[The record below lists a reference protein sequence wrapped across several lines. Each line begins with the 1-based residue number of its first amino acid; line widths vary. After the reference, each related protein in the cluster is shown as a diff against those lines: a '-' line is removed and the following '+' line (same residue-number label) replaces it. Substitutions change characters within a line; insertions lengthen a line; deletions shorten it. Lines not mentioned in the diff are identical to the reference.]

1 MYNYTKV
8 VAFVFDLCGNEFTT
22 QLLIIALLFIPA
34 VKRRRLFALRYIS
47 SFACIIGLQTL
58 NRFGYFPV
66 PAPVN
71 YVLVLAMLIGAT
83 ALCYHVNFVQSM
95 FLGVCIYCSQFV
107 LSSTAYIIAFTI
119 MQLMRDASAFSYY
132 YIIMPLLTAGFG
144 AATYFTVVRRIKR
157 HGELKFNSSAV
168 VYIVI
173 TFALV
178 ATTLTHFARRELFWT
193 LTGQIYLLT
202 ISVLFTC
209 STLLAGFMNLS
220 KLRLEEEN
228 KILQQLLHKDKLRYE
243 QAKLSNEKIMIKYH
257 DMKQH
262 MSQGIVD
269 YESLSETEADNELL
283 RCTYFTGNR
292 ALDIILSEK
301 ALICEKLGIRLVCT
315 ADGSAIDFMKSYH
328 IYSFVGNAL
337 QNGIESLRKEK
348 NEELKELTVSL
359 TRVGNMCVFR
369 AENYTSEKISI
380 SDGLPVTNKEDKENH
395 GFGAKSM
402 RNIAQRYGGKIKFLH
417 ENGVFT
423 VVTMIP
429 IPVTEKV

>member
-1 MYNYTKV
+1 MKV
-8 VAFVFDLCGNEFTT
+8 VSFVFDLCGNEFTT

-34 VKRRRLFALRYIS
+34 VKRRRLFALRYIG

-58 NRFGYFPV
+58 KRFGYFPV
-66 PAPVN
+66 PEPVN
-71 YVLVLAMLIGAT
+71 YILVLAMLIAAT
-83 ALCYHVNFVQSM
+83 ALCYHANFVQSM
-95 FLGVCIYCSQFV
+95 FLGVCIYCSQFI
-107 LSSTAYIIAFTI
+107 LSSTSYIFVFTV
-119 MQLMRDASAFSYY
+119 MHLLRDGSAFSYY
-132 YIIMPLLTAGFG
+132 YIIMPILTAGFSVL
-144 AATYFTVVRRIKR
+144 TYFTVVRRIKS
-157 HGELKFNSSAV
+157 HGELKFNSSAI

-193 LTGQIYLLT
+193 LTGQIYLLAV
-202 ISVLFTC
+202 SVLFTC
-209 STLLAGFMNLS
+209 STLLAGFMNLT

-228 KILQQLLHKDKLRYE
+228 KILQQLLHKDKQRYE

-262 MSQGIVD
+262 IHQGIVD
-269 YESLSETEADNELL
+269 YDGLSETESDNELL

-301 ALICEKLGIRLVCT
+301 ALMCEKLGIRLVCT

-348 NEELKELTVSL
+348 DDELKELTVSL

-395 GFGAKSM
+395 GFGTKSM
-402 RNIAQRYGGKIKFLH
+402 KNIAQKYGGEIKFSQ
-417 ENGVFT
+417 ENDLFT

-429 IPVTEKV
+429 IPVTEEV

>member
-1 MYNYTKV
+1 M
-8 VAFVFDLCGNEFTT
+8 
-22 QLLIIALLFIPA
+22 
-34 VKRRRLFALRYIS
+34 
-47 SFACIIGLQTL
+47 
-58 NRFGYFPV
+58 
-66 PAPVN
+66 
-71 YVLVLAMLIGAT
+71 
-83 ALCYHVNFVQSM
+83 
-95 FLGVCIYCSQFV
+95 
-107 LSSTAYIIAFTI
+107 
-119 MQLMRDASAFSYY
+119 
-132 YIIMPLLTAGFG
+132 
-144 AATYFTVVRRIKR
+144 
-157 HGELKFNSSAV
+157 
-168 VYIVI
+168 
-173 TFALV
+173 
-178 ATTLTHFARRELFWT
+178 
-193 LTGQIYLLT
+193 
-202 ISVLFTC
+202 
-209 STLLAGFMNLS
+209 
-220 KLRLEEEN
+220 
-228 KILQQLLHKDKLRYE
+228 
-243 QAKLSNEKIMIKYH
+243 
-257 DMKQH
+257 
-262 MSQGIVD
+262 D

-301 ALICEKLGIRLVCT
+301 ALMCEKLGIRLVCT